1 MGNAGNPC
9 LKLAIFHITSLLN
22 SHHSF
27 HKRFLEY
34 IISHILIVYNKKDIR
49 KNLLF
54 ISLQQ
59 DVKSTIIT
67 SGIQFN
73 QHFVSQICKTLH
85 PSLFYS

>member
-54 ISLQQ
+54 ISL
-59 DVKSTIIT
+59 
-67 SGIQFN
+67 
-73 QHFVSQICKTLH
+73 
-85 PSLFYS
+85 